1 MVKQVRTLLTC
12 FVLFLLII
20 ATSLISIVHSRNTV
34 TVPMIKV
41 TREDRGREPRT
52 NWKRKTWMNHGS
64 HRGGPR
70 KHLVNPTGEDS
81 FQLAREF
88 PV

>member
-1 MVKQVRTLLTC
+1 MVKRVRASLIC
-12 FVLFLLII
+12 FVLYLLVI
-20 ATSLISIVHSRNTV
+20 ATSMISIVHSRNTV

-41 TREDRGREPRT
+41 TRKDQVKSWE
-52 NWKRKTWMNHGS
+52 RKTWMNHGS
-64 HRGGPR
+64 HRGPR
-70 KHLVNPTGEDS
+70 KHLVNPTSEDL